1 MREKKYKKMCI
12 FCLNLCVRLR
22 KAFLLLFL
30 LHSFSARSKKIS
42 KLEKELEVRLVVFI
56 NNCTPRKKKKKKK
69 KKKEKKEKE
78 KRKRIES
85 YEKKKKQIAK
95 SMNI

>member
-1 MREKKYKKMCI
+1 
-12 FCLNLCVRLR
+12 VRLR
-22 KAFLLLFL
+22 KVFLLLFL
-30 LHSFSARSKKIS
+30 LQSFSARSKKIS
-42 KLEKELEVRLVVFI
+42 KLEKELEARLVVFS

-69 KKKEKKEKE
+69 KKRKKEKKEKE

-95 SMNI
+95 SMNIRL